1 MKLMRTEDAV
11 GQVLCHDITRII
23 KGVSKGPVFRKGHV
37 IAPEDIPVLK
47 SVGKEHIY
55 IWEKD
60 DTKYHEDEAAG
71 ILRDICMGEGMKA
84 SEPKE
89 GKIELTAEREGLLRV
104 DVAGLNRVNGLGE
117 MMIAARM
124 GGLPVKPGDKLAGT
138 RIIPLVIEKEKM
150 ERAREAAGEE
160 PLLQILPFKN
170 MKAGLITTGNEVY
183 AGLVEDTFS
192 PVIRRK
198 LAEYGCEVTDH
209 VILDDSP
216 GKITDA
222 IRQMLDKGLDMVLCT
237 GGMSVDPDDKTPLA
251 IRNGTDRV
259 VTYGAPVLPGAMF
272 MLAYSGDGRPVVGLP
287 GCVMYAGR
295 TVFDQVLPWL
305 LAGVPVTGKMLSVMG
320 QGGLCLGCGECH
332 YPNCGFGAAAA
343 RAFEMREG

>member
-84 SEPKE
+84 SEPRE

-160 PLLQILPFKN
+160 PLLQILPFKK
-170 MKAGLITTGNEVY
+170 MKAGLVTTGNEVY
-183 AGLVEDTFS
+183 AGLIEDTFS

-305 LAGVPVTGKMLSVMG
+305 LARVPVTGKMLSVMG

>member
-84 SEPKE
+84 SEPRE

-160 PLLQILPFKN
+160 PLLQILPFKK
-170 MKAGLITTGNEVY
+170 MKAGLVTTGNEVY
-183 AGLVEDTFS
+183 AGLIEDTS
-192 PVIRRK
+192 PR
-198 LAEYGCEVTDH
+198 
-209 VILDDSP
+209 
-216 GKITDA
+216 
-222 IRQMLDKGLDMVLCT
+222 
-237 GGMSVDPDDKTPLA
+237 
-251 IRNGTDRV
+251 
-259 VTYGAPVLPGAMF
+259 
-272 MLAYSGDGRPVVGLP
+272 
-287 GCVMYAGR
+287 
-295 TVFDQVLPWL
+295 
-305 LAGVPVTGKMLSVMG
+305 
-320 QGGLCLGCGECH
+320 
-332 YPNCGFGAAAA
+332 
-343 RAFEMREG
+343 